1 MMMVNQE
8 KHFRCLILITCFK
21 FLQNKLNA
29 PVLLAT
35 PTESAISFKDVH
47 FEYLPGQNILNG
59 LSFDVPSGK
68 KVAIVGGS
76 GSG

>member
-1 MMMVNQE
+1 MVCTMQVNANAPRLSLTPE
-8 KHFRCLILITCFK
+8 CSSIRFDNVSFHYLTGKNI
-21 FLQNKLNA
+21 LQN
-29 PVLLAT
+29 
-35 PTESAISFKDVH
+35 
-47 FEYLPGQNILNG
+47 